1 MSKTFN
7 VNGICYPNE
16 HYMVNIDSKLA
27 QIKQLVDEKKYFVI
41 NRARQYGKTT
51 TLNMLVKYLADK
63 YTVFFISFEGLGETA
78 FESETA
84 FCGTICELLYDTV
97 LYEEVPTIDDTV
109 KQIERLKQ
117 GQCDALFLSTDRVKV
132 TQSEHIRGLS
142 YKYYEGSEKDTSQ
155 GKAVWVIV
163 ARYDNRG
170 LIDILEN
177 LSDVKTVEMCRK
189 KL

>member
-1 MSKTFN
+1 MKRKLVSIMSKTFN

-16 HYMVNIDSKLA
+16 HYMVNIDSKLEE
-27 QIKQLVDEKKYFVI
+27 IKQLVDEKKYFVI

-97 LYEEVPTIDDTV
+97 IYEEVPTIDDTV
-109 KQIERLKQ
+109 RQIIIDSVKHNKAEDMLSLSNLISKAQ
-117 GQCDALFLSTDRVKV
+117 KYLLF
-132 TQSEHIRGLS
+132 
-142 YKYYEGSEKDTSQ
+142 
-155 GKAVWVIV
+155 
-163 ARYDNRG
+163 
-170 LIDILEN
+170 
-177 LSDVKTVEMCRK
+177 
-189 KL
+189 